1 MILCVLLCLCV
12 VCVPECVCGFVLL
25 CSCLSL
31 SFFSKMCIDG
41 MPPFIV
47 FILSCQSIRTQV
59 AALVTKRARCYEK
72 LFKKERKST
81 KCSDMSTSAPFIFT
95 RIKFI
100 SRIEPMLYFLS
111 PPKKHLESSK
121 LLKVSGLLSGLM
133 SKNILDSFN
142 KAIE

>member
-1 MILCVLLCLCV
+1 MRN
-12 VCVPECVCGFVLL
+12 
-25 CSCLSL
+25 SL
-31 SFFSKMCIDG
+31 K
-41 MPPFIV
+41 
-47 FILSCQSIRTQV
+47 
-59 AALVTKRARCYEK
+59 
-72 LFKKERKST
+72 KKEKAPNVPICQPVHLLFSQESSLYQSSGLKSP
-81 KCSDMSTSAPFIFT
+81 KN
-95 RIKFI
+95 RYI